1 MNKEL
6 VEIVVNKSFVELSM
20 SEKEQLFEWCSTEE
34 GFDQLKNVFIE
45 VELMKNQSTENVRP
59 STKEKLDLLFT
70 EKYKVGK
77 AFRWNSSIGKVMYPF
92 DKPFH
97 RRPIIQ
103 IAALLLL
110 LLLAFPVM
118 VKTKEISNRSQL
130 AKNEMKDG
138 EKKISKPK
146 KNKEQS
152 PEESSNTP
160 PEDQVYAADKQSSRK
175 DLISVKAR
183 VEAVN
188 DVPVQGGVNV
198 SESDINYP
206 IVSNLTENSNQVSPS
221 VASASAADSKNQLS
235 SFQSDGLYREV
246 NNGVNFSKSISVTPS
261 VLDLLSVAF

>member
-59 STKEKLDLLFT
+59 STKDKLDLLFT

-160 PEDQVYAADKQSSRK
+160 PENQLIAADKQSSRK
-175 DLISVKAR
+175 DLIIEKATA
-183 VEAVN
+183 EAVS
-188 DVPVQGGVNV
+188 DVPAQGGVNV
-198 SESDINYP
+198 S
-206 IVSNLTENSNQVSPS
+206 ENSNQVSPS
-221 VASASAADSKNQLS
+221 VASPSAADSKNQFS
-235 SFQSDGLYREV
+235 GFQPDGLYREV

>member
-70 EKYKVGK
+70 EKYKVGD
-77 AFRWNSSIGKVMYPF
+77 AVRWNSSIGKLIYPF

-110 LLLAFPVM
+110 LLLAFPLLM
-118 VKTKEISNRSQL
+118 KNKEISKISQL
-130 AKNEMKDG
+130 AKNEVKEG

-160 PEDQVYAADKQSSRK
+160 PENQLIAADKQSSRK
-175 DLISVKAR
+175 DLIIEKATA
-183 VEAVN
+183 EAVS
-188 DVPVQGGVNV
+188 DVPAQGGVNV
-198 SESDINYP
+198 SE
-206 IVSNLTENSNQVSPS
+206 NSYQVSPS
-221 VASASAADSKNQLS
+221 VASASASDSKNQFS
-235 SFQSDGLYREV
+235 SDQPDGLYREV
-246 NNGVNFSKSISVTPS
+246 NNGVNFSKSISEIPS
-261 VLDLLSVAF
+261 VLDLLSVTF